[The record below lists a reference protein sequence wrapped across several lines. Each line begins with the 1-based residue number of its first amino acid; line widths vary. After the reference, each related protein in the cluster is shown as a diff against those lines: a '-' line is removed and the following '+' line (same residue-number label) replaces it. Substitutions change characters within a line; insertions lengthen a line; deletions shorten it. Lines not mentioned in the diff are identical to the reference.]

1 MTTTT
6 SRFTD
11 ELRVAATD
19 CWQAQLDHPFIEGIA
34 DGSLDPDR
42 FRFYIRQD
50 YVYLIDYGRTFAIAA
65 AKAPRLEVMGGFAN
79 LAQSTLGTE
88 MELHRSYAAEW
99 GISRGDLEAERP
111 ALATRAY
118 TDFLLR
124 TAAVG
129 SFGELVAALLPCMW
143 AYSEIGKT
151 LAQRPAP
158 AEERYARWI
167 EMYASDDFAELAEW
181 CRGVCDEA
189 SAETGEDGRR
199 RMRQAFL
206 TSSDYELDFWE
217 AGWNYSSPSG
227 R

>member
-11 ELRVAATD
+11 ELRIAAAD
-19 CWQAQLDHPFIEGIA
+19 CWQAQLEHPFIEGIA

-42 FRFYIRQD
+42 FRSYIRQD
-50 YVYLIDYGRTFAIAA
+50 YLYLIDYGRTFAIAC
-65 AKAPRLEVMGGFAN
+65 AKAPRLDTMRGFAQ

-88 MELHRSYAAEW
+88 MDLHRSYAAEW
-99 GISRGDLEAERP
+99 GISQSDLEAEQP

-118 TDFLLR
+118 PDFLLR

-129 SFGELVAALLPCMW
+129 DFGELVAALLPCMW
-143 AYSEIGKT
+143 AYSEIGKA

-158 AEERYARWI
+158 DEERYARWI
-167 EMYASDDFAELAEW
+167 EMYASDDFAELAQW
-181 CRGVCDEA
+181 CRAECDEA
-189 SAETGEDGRR
+189 SADAGSDGRR
-199 RMRQAFL
+199 RMRHAFL
-206 TSSDYELDFWE
+206 ASSGYELDFWE
-217 AGWNYSSPSG
+217 AGWTYASPAG

>member
-1 MTTTT
+1 MSS

-11 ELRVAATD
+11 ELRAAASD
-19 CWQAQLDHPFIEGIA
+19 CWQAQLEHPFIQGIA
-34 DGSLDPDR
+34 DGSLDPER

-50 YVYLIDYGRTFAIAA
+50 YLYLIDYGRTFAIAC
-65 AKAPRLEVMGGFAN
+65 AKAPRLATMRGFAE

-88 MELHRSYAAEW
+88 MDLHRSYAADW
-99 GISRGDLEAERP
+99 GINQEDLEAERP

-129 SFGELVAALLPCMW
+129 EFGELVAALLPCMW
-143 AYSEIGKT
+143 AYSEIGRS

-167 EMYASDDFAELAEW
+167 EMYASDEFAALAQW
-181 CRGVCDEA
+181 CRAECDEA
-189 SAETGEDGRR
+189 SADAGAAGRE
-199 RMRQAFL
+199 RMLGAFL
-206 TSSDYELDFWE
+206 ASSGYELDFWQ
-217 AGWNYSSPSG
+217 AGWDYAPPSG

>member
-1 MTTTT
+1 MSTTT

-11 ELRVAATD
+11 ELRTAAAD
-19 CWQAQLDHPFIEGIA
+19 CWQAQFEHPFIEGIA
-34 DGSLDPDR
+34 DGSLDRDR

-50 YVYLIDYGRTFAIAA
+50 YLYLIDYGRTFAIAC
-65 AKAPRLEVMGGFAN
+65 AKAPRLDTMRGFAD

-88 MELHRSYAAEW
+88 MDLHRSYAADW
-99 GISRGDLEAERP
+99 GISRSDLEAERP

-129 SFGELVAALLPCMW
+129 DFGELVAALLPCMW
-143 AYSEIGKT
+143 AYSEIGRS

-158 AEERYARWI
+158 DDERYARWI

-189 SAETGEDGRR
+189 SADAGADGRS

-206 TSSDYELDFWE
+206 ASSDYELDFWD
-217 AGWNYSSPSG
+217 AGWNYASPAG

>member
-11 ELRVAATD
+11 ELRTAATD
-19 CWQAQLDHPFIEGIA
+19 LWQAQLDHPFLEGIV

-50 YVYLIDYGRTFAIAA
+50 YLYLIDYGRAFAIAC
-65 AKAPRLEVMGGFAN
+65 AKAPRLETMRGFAD
-79 LAQSTLGTE
+79 LAQATLGTE
-88 MELHRSYAAEW
+88 MDLHRSYAAEW
-99 GISRGDLEAERP
+99 GVSQADLEAEQP

-118 TDFLLR
+118 ADFLLR

-129 SFGELVAALLPCMW
+129 DFGELVAALLPCMW
-143 AYSEIGKT
+143 GYSWLGRK
-151 LAQRPAP
+151 LAERPAP
-158 AEERYARWI
+158 DEERYARWI
-167 EMYASDDFAELAEW
+167 EMYASDDFVELAEW

-189 SAETGEDGRR
+189 SADAGADGRR

-206 TSSDYELDFWE
+206 ASSGYELDFWD
-217 AGWNYSSPSG
+217 AGWNYSSPAG
-227 R
+227 